1 MYVDFIFRIE
11 EIDINQDDLKNR
23 YEQTIKELEEKLRKA
38 QDVMSEQSKAT
49 AANAEALNNL
59 LKKLK
64 SKDEDIQELM
74 ERSNKE
80 MSDLHNKLQQLQAEL
95 NRKQLSSKSS
105 EDQLIDIEQDHRQG
119 IDKLAGA
126 LKDKDKTIETLV
138 ESWQEKDKLIKRL
151 QQVTAASRGTIMD
164 NNRLR
169 DEADELRN
177 HLAKKKDEI
186 SELKLQ
192 LDRDGSRSLKAGFHV
207 ALEELK
213 LQLAVKTEALKAA
226 KQTEE
231 DFREQINSLRK
242 QLESAHQS
250 MKEVHTT
257 EKQVY
262 YMRDNSD
269 GNGHSDQ
276 YQDFI
281 QRELNELQRIQEAE
295 KQILLDLKEKS
306 MFEKSHNIEAE
317 LAAIQ
322 TLKRELEAGIQ
333 RNNKLQQQLEQQKSR
348 SPRKGSKD
356 SSQDDH
362 FDMERRFSDQSSDT
376 ANTSDSRRSS
386 DTTPRNQDIE
396 VPQHSYSWPLVQNKK
411 PQLLKTWSPS
421 STDSDIPLN
430 HQSLSEKS
438 APMLRKFIRQMKNQF
453 DKAGKENDELRRK
466 VDGFDSREIPGRNDS
481 DVSSL
486 PIMHLEIERLTQ
498 ELSVKSEEIRKLKSS
513 IGFAV
518 DSMDSN
524 DVPNLTDL
532 QNENLK
538 LKVQLGNLEELN
550 ILLKKQIAL
559 NSQSAS
565 PDILKS
571 LLMEA
576 RGRLQ
581 ALEGKLEATEGTVR
595 LARGRLQAL
604 KGTLEATEGT
614 VRLQT
619 KKMKYYRNLLEENG
633 LVFKSP
639 LGIGSNSESNIV
651 MALGG
656 RNLCKNNQTLSFDN
670 IPELLVDSQT
680 ESSESDFS
688 EKYKSYGNTN
698 NVSELKDQVRQLK
711 IAMDKYKAVIK
722 SNMSQDALD
731 NHARVLR
738 EKDSMIKR
746 LQTSLAEKERN
757 LETSQWI
764 GNSSNEELNRLK
776 KQLKEKDDLLQDVM
790 SEQSKAT
797 AANAEA
803 LNNLLKKLKSK
814 DEDIRKLMER
824 SNKEMSDLH
833 NKPQQ
838 LQAELNRKQLSSKKY

>member
-1 MYVDFIFRIE
+1 M
-11 EIDINQDDLKNR
+11 
-23 YEQTIKELEEKLRKA
+23 
-38 QDVMSEQSKAT
+38 
-49 AANAEALNNL
+49 
-59 LKKLK
+59 
-64 SKDEDIQELM
+64 
-74 ERSNKE
+74 
-80 MSDLHNKLQQLQAEL
+80 
-95 NRKQLSSKSS
+95 
-105 EDQLIDIEQDHRQG
+105 
-119 IDKLAGA
+119 
-126 LKDKDKTIETLV
+126 
-138 ESWQEKDKLIKRL
+138 
-151 QQVTAASRGTIMD
+151 
-164 NNRLR
+164 
-169 DEADELRN
+169 
-177 HLAKKKDEI
+177 I
-186 SELKLQ
+186 S
-192 LDRDGSRSLKAGFHV
+192 
-207 ALEELK
+207 
-213 LQLAVKTEALKAA
+213 
-226 KQTEE
+226 
-231 DFREQINSLRK
+231 
-242 QLESAHQS
+242 
-250 MKEVHTT
+250 
-257 EKQVY
+257 
-262 YMRDNSD
+262 
-269 GNGHSDQ
+269 
-276 YQDFI
+276 
-281 QRELNELQRIQEAE
+281 
-295 KQILLDLKEKS
+295 
-306 MFEKSHNIEAE
+306 
-317 LAAIQ
+317 
-322 TLKRELEAGIQ
+322 
-333 RNNKLQQQLEQQKSR
+333 
-348 SPRKGSKD
+348 GSKD

-396 VPQHSYSWPLVQNKK
+396 VPQHSYSWPLVQNKM

-430 HQSLSEKS
+430 RQSLSEKS

-453 DKAGKENDELRRK
+453 DKAGKENDELRCK
-466 VDGFDSREIPGRNDS
+466 VDGLDSREIPGRNDS

-498 ELSVKSEEIRKLKSS
+498 ELSVKNEEIRKLKSS

-518 DSMDSN
+518 DSMDLN

-550 ILLKKQIAL
+550 MLLKKQIAL
-559 NSQSAS
+559 NSQSAITEGFNPELIVQMANEIRNLKTQLDNVGARHEKSNVSCQTAPWSDAIITNGQIENKSQKRNSKIPQIQKPAPMNTNSSDRDS

-595 LARGRLQAL
+595 LARGRSQAL

-639 LGIGSNSESNIV
+639 LGSRSNSESNIV

-656 RNLCKNNQTLSFDN
+656 RNLCKNNRTLSYDN

-722 SNMSQDALD
+722 
-731 NHARVLR
+731 
-738 EKDSMIKR
+738 
-746 LQTSLAEKERN
+746 
-757 LETSQWI
+757 
-764 GNSSNEELNRLK
+764 
-776 KQLKEKDDLLQDVM
+776 
-790 SEQSKAT
+790 
-797 AANAEA
+797 
-803 LNNLLKKLKSK
+803 
-814 DEDIRKLMER
+814 
-824 SNKEMSDLH
+824 
-833 NKPQQ
+833 
-838 LQAELNRKQLSSKKY
+838 